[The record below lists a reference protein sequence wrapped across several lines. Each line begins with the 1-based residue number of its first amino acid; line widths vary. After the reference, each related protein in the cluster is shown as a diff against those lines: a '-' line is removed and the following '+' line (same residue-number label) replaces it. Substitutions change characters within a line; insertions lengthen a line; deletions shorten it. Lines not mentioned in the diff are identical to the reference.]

1 MHVAEYYEK
10 IWERLMV
17 TGKLVAVNSFMSL
30 NYFRIKAA
38 LRGNSNALAIYMRG
52 IHTEG
57 KQGAAT
63 ECRG

>member
-1 MHVAEYYEK
+1 
-10 IWERLMV
+10 MV